1 MKLVKTN
8 YGFVGLF
15 SGAAI
20 FNPKW
25 LVKTNQEENRLGK
38 GRHRVCIKESAEDYL
53 ETILVL
59 STKKPVVRSADI
71 AQEMGVSR
79 PSVCNAMKNLRL
91 GGYIEMNRSKGIRLT
106 DTGRKIAESMYERHV
121 LFSGLLVSFGV
132 DSRVA
137 VTDACRMEHVLSE
150 ESFQALRAFIQY
162 SMIQNQNGMQQPAL
176 ERKEA

>member
-1 MKLVKTN
+1 M
-8 YGFVGLF
+8 
-15 SGAAI
+15 
-20 FNPKW
+20 
-25 LVKTNQEENRLGK
+25 
-38 GRHRVCIKESAEDYL
+38 CIKESAEDYL

-91 GGYIEMNRSKGIRLT
+91 GSYIEMIRSKGVRMT
-106 DTGRKIAESMYERHV
+106 DAGRKIAESMYERHV

-137 VTDACRMEHVLSE
+137 VTDACRMEHILSASTFEAIKQHIMTGKELLPE
-150 ESFQALRAFIQY
+150 E
-162 SMIQNQNGMQQPAL
+162 
-176 ERKEA
+176 